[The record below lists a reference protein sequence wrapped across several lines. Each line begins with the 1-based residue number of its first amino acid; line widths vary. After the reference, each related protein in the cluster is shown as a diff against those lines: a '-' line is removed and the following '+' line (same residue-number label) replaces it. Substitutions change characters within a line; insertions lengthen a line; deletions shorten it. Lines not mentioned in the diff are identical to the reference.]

1 MLRRSLTWEETNC
14 AHRGFSVLR
23 KNAFLNLFDLDLRDV
38 YRNCLLIFLLA
49 FCGPLT
55 LGFVSAQDSLYTRYG
70 DLLIGNVEK
79 ITAEKIFFKTAYR
92 SSAVDI
98 KLKEIADMKSSASYL
113 LNDINNKNWRGQLEL
128 DSASSGLVG
137 IRTADSVY
145 YFPQKRIFEV
155 SKDRRK
161 RFKDRFKLGI
171 DLGYTRAKT
180 DNTLSL
186 SVGLNARYKTRRWDT
201 GLNYKD
207 YAASVGSNIVARS
220 NLDYDLAYI
229 IPKEW
234 FFNGKFSLFAST
246 EQSLDLR
253 RNFSLG
259 LGKNLVHREERLL
272 AISGGVVS
280 NKEKYT
286 DNPAYFKSV
295 EAMMNARFNGKFTD
309 RLQLVADW
317 GFFPSL
323 TERSRVRNNI
333 NLDIKYIFLH
343 HFNFGISYV
352 LNTDNKPP
360 LETGTSDYV
369 FAVKFGWTFQRQ

>member
-1 MLRRSLTWEETNC
+1 MIWTS
-14 AHRGFSVLR
+14 A
-23 KNAFLNLFDLDLRDV
+23 V
-38 YRNCLLIFLLA
+38 YRNCLLIFLLT

-55 LGFVSAQDSLYTRYG
+55 VWSVSAQDSLYTRYG

-92 SSAVDI
+92 STAVDI
-98 KLKEIADMKSSASYL
+98 KLSEIAHIKSSASYL

-128 DSASSGLVG
+128 DSASRGLVG
-137 IRTADSVY
+137 IRTVDSVY

-161 RFKDRFKLGI
+161 RFKDRFKLGV

-201 GLNYKD
+201 GLDYKD

-229 IPKEW
+229 IPNEW
-234 FFNGKFSLFAST
+234 FFNGKYSLFAST
-246 EQSLDLR
+246 EQSLDVR

-259 LGKNLVHREERLL
+259 VGKNLVHREERLV

-309 RLQLVADW
+309 RLHIVADW
-317 GFFPSL
+317 GFFPQ
-323 TERSRVRNNI
+323 
-333 NLDIKYIFLH
+333 LDRALPRPK
-343 HFNFGISYV
+343 
-352 LNTDNKPP
+352 
-360 LETGTSDYV
+360 
-369 FAVKFGWTFQRQ
+369 